1 MNIAS
6 FSQSKYKNAAMPG
19 DDVALLI
26 PGRVLAVFD
35 GATDPTGASYNGLS
49 SGRIAALAA
58 ARAVA
63 EMSLDGTLETLAAP
77 ALFQNISD
85 ILKNEAR
92 RINAS
97 HPPSTTLAIVADM
110 GDSFRLLLAG
120 DSGIR
125 INGARLLQHTKL
137 IDMVSTSARIFVF
150 KQIFAA
156 TGDGDEAEAR
166 TRATIF
172 SGLRSAVENGVMT
185 AQDADDVVIA
195 AAAMSGLQNHMEAVE
210 EFLMGGIRVQ
220 PQFANRRGHVL
231 GYASINGG
239 RVIDEGTVDLRISKQ
254 ELSSLEIFTDG
265 YLSLPVGTDIPAWEA
280 EFARVEAADF
290 HKLQDYPSVKGSTTA
305 EFSDDR
311 TVVCLNMA
319 QG

>member
-6 FSQSKYKNAAMPG
+6 FSQSKYKNAATPG

-35 GATDPTGASYNGLS
+35 GATDPTGRSYGGLS

-58 ARAVA
+58 ANAVA
-63 EMSLDGTLETLAAP
+63 KMSLDGALEKLPAP
-77 ALFQNISD
+77 ELFQNISD
-85 ILKNEAR
+85 ILKKEAE

-97 HPPSTTLAIVADM
+97 HPPSTTLAIVSDI

-120 DSGIR
+120 DSGVR
-125 INGARLLQHTKL
+125 INGTRLLQHAKL
-137 IDMVSTSARIFVF
+137 IDKVSTSARVLVF
-150 KQIFAA
+150 KQLFAA
-156 TGDGDEAEAR
+156 LRDGDAAEAR

-172 SGLRSAVENGVMT
+172 SGLRSAVENGIMT
-185 AQDADDVVIA
+185 AQEAENVVIA
-195 AAAMSGLQNHMEAVE
+195 AAGMSGLENDIQAVE

-220 PQFANRRGHVL
+220 PQFANRQGHVL
-231 GYASINGG
+231 GYASVNGG
-239 RVIDEGTVDLRISKQ
+239 TIMEDGTVDLCIAKDTIV
-254 ELSSLEIFTDG
+254 SLEIFSDG
-265 YLSLPVGTDIPAWEA
+265 YLSLPKGTDVADWEA

-290 HKLQDYPSVKGSTTA
+290 HKVNDYPSVKGSTTT

-311 TVVCLNMA
+311 TVVCLNV
-319 QG
+319 G

>member
-6 FSQSKYKNAAMPG
+6 FSQSKYKNAATPG
-19 DDVALLI
+19 DDVAILL

-35 GATDPTGASYNGLS
+35 GATDPTGANYGGLS

-58 ARAVA
+58 ANAVA
-63 EMSLDGTLETLAAP
+63 EMSIQGILQNCEAA
-77 ALFQNISD
+77 ALFQTISD
-85 ILKNEAR
+85 ILKKEAE

-120 DSGIR
+120 DSGVR
-125 INGARLLQHTKL
+125 INGSRLLQHAKL
-137 IDMVSTSARIFVF
+137 IDRVSTSARIHVF
-150 KQIFAA
+150 KQLFASH
-156 TGDGDEAEAR
+156 GDGDAAEAK

-172 SGLRSAVENGVMT
+172 SGLRAAVKAGIMSG
-185 AQDADDVVIA
+185 ADAEKVIITA
-195 AAAMSGLQNHMEAVE
+195 AAASGLQNEIEAVE

-220 PQFANRRGHVL
+220 PHYANRQGHVL

-239 RVIDEGTVDLRISKQ
+239 MVMEEGTVDLSLAKDTVN
-254 ELSSLEIFTDG
+254 SLEIFTDG
-265 YLSLPVGTDIPAWEA
+265 YLSLPTGIDVADWEA
-280 EFARVEAADF
+280 EFARVETADF
-290 HKLQDYPSVKGSTTA
+290 HKLNEYPSVKGSTSS

-311 TVVCLNMA
+311 TVVCMKA
-319 QG
+319 R